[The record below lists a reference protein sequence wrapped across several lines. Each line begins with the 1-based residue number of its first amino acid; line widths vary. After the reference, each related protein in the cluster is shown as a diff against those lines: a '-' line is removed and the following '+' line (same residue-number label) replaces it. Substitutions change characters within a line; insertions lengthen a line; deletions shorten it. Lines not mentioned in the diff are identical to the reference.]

1 MVRAAFTAAAFADV
15 LSAITAVEFY
25 YLNLQRGAATTATT
39 SAAQAASASVGEFE
53 ILVALVVAVG
63 AFYAAVALIYRHIHQ
78 AEAAAG
84 AGNRPLSDRMTF
96 VVLLAV
102 AAAGLLEFFL
112 FVQVVPCAVD
122 DIVGAL
128 GLAAFRALPAAAL
141 ATFFLGMMLIIV
153 AHVRAGGE
161 GGGGG
166 VFVGDGQIQGAVSIL
181 TKTAFAAAAGLF
193 FLMVIALAK

>member
-1 MVRAAFTAAAFADV
+1 VRAAFTAAAFADV

-53 ILVALVVAVG
+53 ILVALVVAVA

-161 GGGGG
+161 GGG

>member
-53 ILVALVVAVG
+53 ILVALVVAVA

-161 GGGGG
+161 GGG